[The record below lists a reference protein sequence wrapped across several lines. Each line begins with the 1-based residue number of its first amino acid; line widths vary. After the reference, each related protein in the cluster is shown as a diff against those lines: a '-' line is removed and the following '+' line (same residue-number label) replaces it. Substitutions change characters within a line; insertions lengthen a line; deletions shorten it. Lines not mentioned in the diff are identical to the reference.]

1 MRLSGAVIQKESP
14 VTQPEPRASTAT
26 TSAEGAARSS
36 PSGIPEPSRTGTV
49 PFRGHQTWFRVT
61 GDLEALRP
69 DAPRAPLVVLH
80 GGPGV
85 AHDYTLAMTALAG
98 DGRAVVHY
106 DQLGCGRST
115 HLPEEDPD
123 FWTVE
128 LFVAELRAVVDHLG
142 IGERFHLLGQSWGGM
157 LASEVLLAAPH
168 GIRSL
173 CICDSPASMA
183 LWLEAAAT
191 LRAELPH
198 EVQET
203 LLRHEQADTTDSVEY
218 AAAMQVFYDRH
229 VCRVVPNPPEVQASF
244 AQLEADPTV
253 YHTMNGPSEFHVIG
267 SLKDWSVVDRL
278 PGIAAP
284 TLVVSG
290 AHDEA
295 LPLVWEPFVSRIP
308 GARSHVF
315 AESSHMPHI
324 EEPEWFTAV
333 VGAFLREHD

>member
-1 MRLSGAVIQKESP
+1 
-14 VTQPEPRASTAT
+14 VTLPHPGPTGT
-26 TSAEGAARSS
+26 TSSHPPARA
-36 PSGIPEPSRTGTV
+36 IPEPSRTGTV
-49 PFRGHQTWFRVT
+49 PFRGHETWFRVT
-61 GDLEALRP
+61 GDLDALRP
-69 DAPRAPLVVLH
+69 DADHAPLVVLH

-85 AHDYTLAMTALAG
+85 GHDYTLAMTALAG

-106 DQLGCGRST
+106 DQLGCGLST
-115 HLPEEDPD
+115 HLPDADPG

-128 LFVAELRAVVDHLG
+128 LFVEELRAVVDHLG
-142 IGERFHLLGQSWGGM
+142 IRDRFHLLGQSWGGM

-168 GIRSL
+168 GISSL
-173 CICDSPASMA
+173 TICDSPASMP

-191 LRAELPH
+191 LRSQLPAD
-198 EVQET
+198 VQDT
-203 LLRHEQADTTDSVEY
+203 LLRHEEAGTTDSREY

-229 VCRVVPNPPEVQASF
+229 VCRVVPNPPEVLASF

-267 SLKDWSVVDRL
+267 SLKEWSVVDRL

-295 LPLVWEPFVSRIP
+295 MPLVWEPFVERIP

-315 AESSHMPHI
+315 AGSSHMPHV
-324 EEPEWFTAV
+324 EEPEWFTAI